1 MVPTFGVQCIKS
13 PEHEKSSESEK
24 LTSEEKLTFDP

>member
-13 PEHEKSSESEK
+13 PEQEKSSESEK